1 MFFLGLLQPL
11 GAIMPIAERQ
21 GQWLADY
28 LRGEYALPAQPEL
41 LEDMRKERETM
52 FKRYVKSKRHT
63 MQIDYDH
70 YMWQVDR
77 ERKRGAE
84 RARLAGFPL
93 PVPARAAE
101 AVPA

>member
-1 MFFLGLLQPL
+1 
-11 GAIMPIAERQ
+11 
-21 GQWLADY
+21 
-28 LRGEYALPAQPEL
+28 
-41 LEDMRKERETM
+41 MRKERETM

-63 MQIDYDH
+63 MQIDYDQ

-84 RARLAGFPL
+84 RSRLAGFPL
-93 PVPARAAE
+93 HVPARAAE

>member
-1 MFFLGLLQPL
+1 
-11 GAIMPIAERQ
+11 
-21 GQWLADY
+21 
-28 LRGEYALPAQPEL
+28 
-41 LEDMRKERETM
+41 
-52 FKRYVKSKRHT
+52 
-63 MQIDYDH
+63 MQIDYDQ

-93 PVPARAAE
+93 PVPAQAAE